1 MTCAQKPEVEL
12 IENPNIPPQKLVAQ
26 LRKRGLVQAGDRFE
40 TLYGGRTNR
49 VWRLHGPADDLVL
62 KLYRRDFDNPL
73 FGNDARLE
81 ALCLE
86 RLAGT
91 GLAPQ
96 LRASG
101 TNGQEAWVVYDHAP
115 GAPWRADCAI
125 AARVLADLHAQSPD
139 VTAPP
144 GCNGSA
150 AISQHALAILTRCA
164 EPERGKLIRMRPY
177 TAAVEA
183 GPTCLIHGDP
193 VAGNL
198 LVSDTRAV
206 LIDWQCPAIGDP
218 SEDLAM
224 FLSPAMQQVYRGAPL
239 TAAEESQFLATYE
252 NRETVVR
259 YLALKPW
266 FHWRMAAYCLWRAQN
281 GAPDYA
287 PAFELES
294 AALEAC

>member
-1 MTCAQKPEVEL
+1 MEQTEH
-12 IENPNIPPQKLVAQ
+12 IPPPGLVAQ
-26 LRKRGLVQAGDRFE
+26 LRERGLLQNGDRFE

-49 VWRLHGPADDLVL
+49 VWRLLGPADDLVV

-73 FGNDARLE
+73 FGNDAQLE
-81 ALCLE
+81 ALCLNQ
-86 RLAGT
+86 LQGT

-101 TNGQEAWVVYDHAP
+101 TLAQEAWVVYDHAP
-115 GAPWRADCAI
+115 GDPWQSDPTV
-125 AARVLADLHAQSPD
+125 AARILANLHRRALDIP
-139 VTAPP
+139 APV

-150 AISQHALAILTRCA
+150 AIGAHAEAILARCTHA
-164 EPERGKLIRMRPY
+164 DRELLQKARPQ
-177 TAAVEA
+177 AATIDP

-198 LVSDTRAV
+198 LVSGNQAI
-206 LIDWQCPAIGDP
+206 LIDWQCPAISDP
-218 SEDLAM
+218 AEDLAM

-239 TAAEESQFLATYE
+239 TAAEEQQFLSAYATAS
-252 NRETVVR
+252 TVAR
-259 YLALKPW
+259 YLSLKPW
-266 FHWRMAAYCLWRAQN
+266 FHWRMAAYCLWRARN

-294 AALEAC
+294 AALAAC

>member
-1 MTCAQKPEVEL
+1 M
-12 IENPNIPPQKLVAQ
+12 
-26 LRKRGLVQAGDRFE
+26 
-40 TLYGGRTNR
+40 
-49 VWRLHGPADDLVL
+49 L

-86 RLAGT
+86 RLAET

-115 GAPWRADCAI
+115 GAPWRTDSTI
-125 AARVLADLHAQSPD
+125 AARILSDLHAQTTDIP
-139 VTAPP
+139 APA
-144 GCNGSA
+144 GGNGSA
-150 AISQHALAILTRCA
+150 AIGNHALAILARCA
-164 EPERGKLIRMRPY
+164 EPARAQLLQLRPR
-177 TAAVEA
+177 TAPIEP

-198 LVSDTRAV
+198 LVSGSQAI

-218 SEDLAM
+218 AEDLAM

-239 TAAEESQFLATYE
+239 TAAEEQQFLGAYE
-252 NRETVVR
+252 NTGTVAR
-259 YLALKPW
+259 YQLLKPW
-266 FHWRMAAYCLWRAQN
+266 FHWRMAAYCLWRARN

-294 AALEAC
+294 AALAAC